1 MVCLLHKQF
10 IKSAYNTRGNELCKF
25 MRAEV
30 MERIEENNAEDI
42 MTEDD
47 YNNLVR
53 ISMDKVKSIIKPLID
68 IEIKN
73 II

>member
-1 MVCLLHKQF
+1 MLHKQF

-42 MTEDD
+42 ITEDD

>member
-1 MVCLLHKQF
+1 
-10 IKSAYNTRGNELCKF
+10 
-25 MRAEV
+25 

-42 MTEDD
+42 ITEDD

>member
-1 MVCLLHKQF
+1 
-10 IKSAYNTRGNELCKF
+10 

-68 IEIKN
+68 IEIHN